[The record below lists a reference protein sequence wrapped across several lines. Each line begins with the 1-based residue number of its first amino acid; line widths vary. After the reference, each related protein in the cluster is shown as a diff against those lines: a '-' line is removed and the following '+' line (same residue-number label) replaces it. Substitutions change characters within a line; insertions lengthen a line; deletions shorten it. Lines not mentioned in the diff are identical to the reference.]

1 VNKYQQ
7 ILTKYWGYSNFR
19 PLQED
24 IIKSVADEG
33 KDTLG
38 LLPTGGGKSIIFQVP
53 ALAKTGICLVVT
65 PLIALMKDQ
74 VENLAKKEIKAAA
87 IYTGMTRHE
96 IELTL
101 ENCIYGNTKFLYL
114 SPERL
119 NTELF
124 LVKLPK
130 MNVNL
135 IAIDEAHCIS
145 QWGYD
150 FRPSYLQISEIRKH
164 LPDIPIL
171 ALTAT
176 ATPEVV
182 EDIQEKLQFK
192 VKNVFQKSF
201 ERKNLIYIVRT
212 VEDKMRYL
220 LKIVKT
226 NPGTGVVYVRN
237 RKKTKEIALF
247 LLQNNVSA
255 DYFHAGLNPE
265 EKDRKQEQ
273 WKSGKIR
280 IIVSTNAFGMGIDK
294 SNVRFV
300 VHMDLPD
307 SLEAYFQEAGRG
319 GRDEKTAYAVLLY
332 NDNDRVKLEKSVDDS
347 FPDKEKIRSIYNSL
361 GNFFQIPVG
370 SGKNQTYNFNIGEF
384 ASRYTIPILTI
395 FNSLKFLQKE
405 GYLEYTEEI
414 FNSSKIYFNINRD
427 DLYKFQVANA
437 NFDAFI
443 KLLLRTYTGLFSIYV
458 NIDEKY
464 LAKKT
469 NTSVD
474 VIYKY
479 LQNLAKHKVINYIP
493 QRKTPYIIF
502 TEERLDEKSL
512 SISKDNYDE
521 LKKRYISRINAVINY
536 ATSTAKCR
544 NEILL
549 QYFGETETVRCGNC
563 DICRKRN
570 ELELSKLEFDLI
582 LEKVKTLLRGGNA
595 YKIEDI
601 ISITN
606 EKEEKVLRVIQWL
619 QENNKIIYNNKME
632 LTWHK
637 F

>member
-1 VNKYQQ
+1 MNKYQQ